1 MRCKIVSKKKKTLDE
16 FLEEALGSEDEQLYE
31 LPENWC
37 WVKLGSVITLISG
50 RDISS
55 GVCNS
60 EGKGTP
66 YIMGASN
73 FVDGELVIERWI
85 EEPTVI
91 GNEGDILLS
100 VKGTIGK
107 ILIQKNEKCH
117 LSRQVMGIRVNNK
130 CERKYIYY
138 YLLTYIN
145 KLKEAS
151 KGVIPGISRED
162 ILNIEVPIA
171 PKSIQQQVVN
181 KIGILFAKID
191 EAKQLIEEAKETF
204 ELRRAAILEKIFK
217 DPNNNQYKIIGGISN
232 VKGGKRLPKGETLV
246 DYDTGFPYIKA
257 GDLKFGTVIPD
268 KIQYLLPETHEKI
281 KNYKVSTNDVYITIV
296 GACIGDVGIIPSDFE
311 GANLTENAA
320 KITNIQGFLPKYI
333 AIWLSSNEAQS
344 EIKQS
349 IASATLGK
357 LSLIKIKELRVPIK
371 TLEEQ
376 EQAIKIYR
384 NFMSKEEKVLDIM
397 RSVDLDLLRQSVL
410 AKAFKGKLSTNAP
423 TDESAIELLKSILQE
438 KI

>member
-1 MRCKIVSKKKKTLDE
+1 MSKKKKTLDE